1 MSALEIRP
9 ATSDDA
15 AGIRRLFERT
25 FGTPLSDEE
34 WRWKFE
40 RDPDGWFGI
49 VAVVDGEIAGNY
61 GGWGMR
67 FLIDGVPTLLY
78 SVGDVSTDPS
88 VRRLGGRGVYRAMAR
103 AFYEAV
109 GRQGVP
115 FCFGFPNAR
124 ALQISHRL
132 IGSRTLFPIREIV
145 VRCESFPPP
154 PGDAGSGDAMGENF
168 DAFWSEASK
177 ALTHAAVRDR
187 QRANWRFHAR
197 PNRYYRMVWREREAR
212 LLGWAV
218 LSVAGDHALVA
229 DFLAL
234 RSDGNDLVPLFAAA
248 AAEAARMGARHL
260 VFWESPGGPGSAVLR
275 ALPGERREAGYPL
288 IVRTF
293 DDEAADRF
301 ARSAHLVPA
310 LYDLV

>member
-1 MSALEIRP
+1 MSGLEIRP
-9 ATSDDA
+9 ATSADA

-25 FGTPLSDEE
+25 FGAALSEEE

-67 FLIDGVPTLLY
+67 FLLDGAPTLLY

-88 VRRLGGRGVYRAMAR
+88 VRRLGGRGVYRAMAH
-103 AFYEAV
+103 AFYDSV
-109 GRQGVP
+109 GRHGVP
-115 FCFGFPNAR
+115 FCFGFPNPR

-132 IGSRTLFPIREIV
+132 VGSRTLFPIREIV
-145 VRCESFPPP
+145 VPCDAFPPP
-154 PGDAGSGDAMGENF
+154 PVDLETSDAVGENF
-168 DAFWSEASK
+168 DDFWREASR

-187 QRANWRFHAR
+187 TRANWRFHAR
-197 PNRYYRMVWREREAR
+197 PNRYYRMVRREKAGRV
-212 LLGWAV
+212 LGWAV

-234 RSDGNDLVPLFAAA
+234 RSDGNDLLPLLAGA
-248 AAEAARMGARHL
+248 AAEAAKMGARRL
-260 VFWESPGGPGSAVLR
+260 VFWETPGGPGSAVLR
-275 ALPGERREAGYPL
+275 ALPGDRREAGYPL

-293 DDEAADRF
+293 DDAAADRF
-301 ARSAHLVPA
+301 ARSVHLVPA
-310 LYDLV
+310 FYDLV